1 MKKLAL
7 VSLLAVLVAAPSFA
21 GILNADEPGE
31 LIVSG
36 SYVIP
41 GDGDFDLFENAV
53 GATLTY
59 REWFCFPWGVGLNVG
74 VSSWQVDDKSTAY
87 KYKALSDYDGSAL
100 VIPLGLSL
108 YFNVIDWDNWNL
120 VLGTGF
126 QYLFVESD
134 IDLYNSEPG
143 VKRRQDVDIDDA
155 ILWNLEAQ
163 YEYMLA
169 ENAYFLGGLGYQVD
183 AMRADTSYPGG
194 DLRDTSFRGFFGTL
208 GVKFLF

>member
-21 GILNADEPGE
+21 GILNSDEPGE

-36 SYVIP
+36 QYVLP
-41 GDGDFDLFENAV
+41 GDGDFDTFDNAF

-59 REWFCFPWGVGLNVG
+59 REWFSFPWGVGLNVG
-74 VSSWQVDDKSTAY
+74 VSSWQANDKAKCY
-87 KYKALSDYDGSAL
+87 KCDAFSDFDGSAL
-100 VIPLGLSL
+100 VIPVGLSL
-108 YFNVIDWDNWNL
+108 YFNLIDWDNWNL

-134 IDLYNSEPG
+134 IDFYNADEG
-143 VKRRQDVDIDDA
+143 IRQDLDIGNA
-155 ILWNLEAQ
+155 ILWNVGAD
-163 YEYMLA
+163 YEYMLT
-169 ENAYFLGGLGYQVD
+169 ENAYILGGVGYQVD
-183 AMRADTSYPGG
+183 AMRADTDYPDD
-194 DLRDTSFRGFFGTL
+194 DLRDTSFRGFFGRL